1 MSALEA
7 LVNAAIGLVVS
18 WTLTAF
24 VLGYTPTQA
33 IGVTLLFFTASFVR
47 AYLLR
52 RLFAWMGTK

>member
-18 WTLTAF
+18 WTITAF

-33 IGVTLLFFTASFVR
+33 IGVTAMFFAASFTR
-47 AYLLR
+47 AWLIR
-52 RLFAWMGTK
+52 RAFKAWAA